1 MRHGAAMKEPER
13 PDQVGI
19 ALEAVKRAALTY
31 AWSMFY
37 FGIGVGFLLAWL
49 VCSLH
54 ARQSQVPSPLPT
66 HDPDACRR
74 IADAQ
79 QTSGLLDA
87 GSA

>member
-1 MRHGAAMKEPER
+1 MKAPER
-13 PDQVGI
+13 PDQVGM

-49 VCSLH
+49 VCSLDT
-54 ARQSQVPSPLPT
+54 RQPQVPGPLPA

-74 IADAQ
+74 TADAR

-87 GSA
+87 GGAIS